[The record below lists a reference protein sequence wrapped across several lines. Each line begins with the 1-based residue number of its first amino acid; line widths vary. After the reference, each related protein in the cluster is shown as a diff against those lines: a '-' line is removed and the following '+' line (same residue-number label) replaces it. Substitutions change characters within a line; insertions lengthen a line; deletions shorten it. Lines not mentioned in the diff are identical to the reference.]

1 MIYLLA
7 FIVLIGVIVFVHELG
22 HYLAARSVGVGVER
36 FSIGMPP
43 NFVDFTKT
51 KKGLIIDIYF
61 FVLKNGKVKWQKI
74 YSTTLS
80 SFNTPSE
87 TIFTIGLLPLG
98 GYVKMKG
105 ILDESMDSEFKGEKD
120 ELESK
125 NALQKIWVMSAGVI
139 MNLILTFFVFTLIG
153 NLQGDTKIENPNTTI
168 DYIVPDQ
175 PAYNAG
181 LQVGDS
187 FISIEG
193 ANVDSWYEAVGQIEK
208 YPNET
213 ITISFNRQ
221 GETLNKQVTLGAR
234 PDLTSGRVDREVGA
248 LGISKNQVP
257 VELNLTESLVYGLN
271 ETKWAMTLMTS
282 SLKMIF
288 QGNVSRDEVGSVIMI
303 GDMAGQAAQ
312 AGLVPFL
319 FLMALIS
326 VNLAYINILP
336 IPGLDGGHIAL
347 ILVESLLGRK
357 LSVKTRIRIQSVGMF
372 ILLSLMVF
380 LLLNDIIR
388 VLF

>member
-1 MIYLLA
+1 MIYILA

-43 NFVDFTKT
+43 NFVDFIKT
-51 KKGLIIDIYF
+51 KKGLIVDIYF

-181 LQVGDS
+181 FQVGDS

-234 PDLTSGRVDREVGA
+234 PDLTSGRVDREVGT

>member
-1 MIYLLA
+1 MIYILA

-105 ILDESMDSEFKGEKD
+105 ILDESMDSEFKGEED

-187 FISIEG
+187 FIAIEG
-193 ANVDSWYEAVGQIEK
+193 ANVESWYEAVGQIEK

>member
-303 GDMAGQAAQ
+303 GDMAGKAAQ

>member
-1 MIYLLA
+1 MIYILA

-74 YSTTLS
+74 YSTSLS

-187 FISIEG
+187 FIAIEG

-257 VELNLTESLVYGLN
+257 VELNFTESLVYGLN

>member
-1 MIYLLA
+1 MIYILA
-7 FIVLIGVIVFVHELG
+7 FIILIGVIVFVHELG
-22 HYLAARSVGVGVER
+22 HYMAARSVGVGVER

-51 KKGLIIDIYF
+51 KKGLIVDIYF
-61 FVLKNGKVKWQKI
+61 FALKNRKVKWIKV
-74 YSTTLS
+74 YSTIFS
-80 SFNTPSE
+80 SFRNPSE

-105 ILDESMDSEFKGEKD
+105 ILDESMDSEFKGEDD

-139 MNLILTFFVFTLIG
+139 FNLILTFFVFTLIG
-153 NLQGDTKIENPNTTI
+153 NLQGDTKLENTNTTI
-168 DYIVPDQ
+168 DFIVPDQ
-175 PAYNAG
+175 PADKAG
-181 LQVGDS
+181 LQAGDAFVAIAGTS
-187 FISIEG
+187 V
-193 ANVDSWYEAVGQIEK
+193 NSWNEAVSQIEK

-213 ITISFNRQ
+213 ILISLDRQ
-221 GETLNKQVTLGAR
+221 GEVYNKEVTLGTR
-234 PDLTSGRVDREVGA
+234 PDLTSGRVDIQVGA
-248 LGISKNQVP
+248 LGISKTQIP
-257 VELNLTESLVYGLN
+257 VELSFSESFVYGIN

>member
-1 MIYLLA
+1 MIYILA
-7 FIVLIGVIVFVHELG
+7 FIILIGVIVFVHELG
-22 HYLAARSVGVGVER
+22 HYMAARSVGVGVER

-51 KKGLIIDIYF
+51 KKGLIVDIYF
-61 FVLKNGKVKWQKI
+61 FAVKNRKVKWIKV
-74 YSTTLS
+74 YSTIFS
-80 SFNTPSE
+80 SFRNPSE

-105 ILDESMDSEFKGEKD
+105 ILDESMDSEFKGEDD

-139 MNLILTFFVFTLIG
+139 FNLILTFFVFTLIG
-153 NLQGDTKIENPNTTI
+153 NLQGDTKLENTNTTI
-168 DYIVPDQ
+168 DFIVPDQ
-175 PAYNAG
+175 PADKAG
-181 LQVGDS
+181 LQAGDAFVAIAGTS
-187 FISIEG
+187 V
-193 ANVDSWYEAVGQIEK
+193 NSWNEAVGQIEK

-213 ITISFNRQ
+213 ILISLDRQ
-221 GETLNKQVTLGAR
+221 GEVYNKEVTLSTR
-234 PDLTSGRVDREVGA
+234 PDLTSGRVDIQVGA
-248 LGISKNQVP
+248 LGISKTQIP
-257 VELNLTESLVYGLN
+257 VELSFSESFVYGIN

>member
-1 MIYLLA
+1 MIYILA

-187 FISIEG
+187 FIAIEG

-221 GETLNKQVTLGAR
+221 GEMLNKQVTLGAR

>member
-1 MIYLLA
+1 MIYILA

-181 LQVGDS
+181 LQAGDS
-187 FISIEG
+187 FIAIEG

-257 VELNLTESLVYGLN
+257 VELNFTESLVYGLN

>member
-1 MIYLLA
+1 MIYILA

-187 FISIEG
+187 FIAIEG

>member
-1 MIYLLA
+1 MIYILA

-187 FISIEG
+187 FIAIEG

-213 ITISFNRQ
+213 ITISFNRR

-257 VELNLTESLVYGLN
+257 VELNFTESLVYGLN

>member
-1 MIYLLA
+1 MVYILA

-125 NALQKIWVMSAGVI
+125 NSLQKIWVMSAGVI

-187 FISIEG
+187 FIAIEG

-221 GETLNKQVTLGAR
+221 GETLNRQVTLGAR

-257 VELNLTESLVYGLN
+257 VELNFTESLVYGLN

>member
-1 MIYLLA
+1 MIYILA

-125 NALQKIWVMSAGVI
+125 NSLQKIWVMSAGVI

>member
-1 MIYLLA
+1 MIYILA

-125 NALQKIWVMSAGVI
+125 NSLQKIWVMSAGVI

-181 LQVGDS
+181 LQAGDS
-187 FISIEG
+187 FIAIEG

-257 VELNLTESLVYGLN
+257 VELNFTESLVYGLN

>member
-1 MIYLLA
+1 MIYILA

-125 NALQKIWVMSAGVI
+125 NSLQKIWVMSAGVI

-187 FISIEG
+187 FIAIEG

-213 ITISFNRQ
+213 ITISFDRQ

-257 VELNLTESLVYGLN
+257 VELNFTESLVYGLN

>member
-1 MIYLLA
+1 MIYILA

-61 FVLKNGKVKWQKI
+61 FVLKNRKVKWQKI

-175 PAYNAG
+175 PAHNAG

-187 FISIEG
+187 FIAIEG

-257 VELNLTESLVYGLN
+257 VELNFTESLVYGLN

>member
-1 MIYLLA
+1 MIYILA

-22 HYLAARSVGVGVER
+22 HFWAARSVGVGVER
-36 FSIGMPP
+36 FSVGMPP
-43 NFVDFTKT
+43 NFIDFTKT
-51 KKGLIIDIYF
+51 KKGLVVDIF
-61 FVLKNGKVKWQKI
+61 FFAFQDKKIKWKKVF
-74 YSTTLS
+74 STTFS
-80 SFNTPSE
+80 SFNIPSE
-87 TIFTIGLLPLG
+87 TIYTIGLLPLG

-105 ILDESMDSEFKGEKD
+105 ILDESMDSEFKGADD

-139 MNLILTFFVFTLIG
+139 MNLILTFFIFVLIG
-153 NLQGDTKIENPNTTI
+153 NLQGDTMVESNDTVI
-168 DYIVPDQ
+168 DYVVPEQ
-175 PAYNAG
+175 SAELAG
-181 LQVGDS
+181 IIAGDKI
-187 FISIEG
+187 ISIDNIEVETW
-193 ANVDSWYEAVGQIEK
+193 NDAVTNISQH
-208 YPNET
+208 PNET
-213 ITISFNRQ
+213 IPIAVERSGKILFV
-221 GETLNKQVTLGAR
+221 EASLGSR
-234 PDLTSGRVDREVGA
+234 PNLSTGRVDQQIGT
-248 LGISKNQVP
+248 LGVSKSQVP
-257 VELNLTESLVYGLN
+257 VELSFKESVVYGFN
-271 ETKWAMTLMTS
+271 KTSWAMTLMTS

-312 AGLVPFL
+312 EGLVPFL

-347 ILVESLLGRK
+347 ILIEVLMGRK
-357 LSVKTRIRIQSVGMF
+357 LSVKARIRIQSVGMF

-388 VLF
+388 VFS

>member
-1 MIYLLA
+1 MIYILA

-187 FISIEG
+187 FIAIEG

-257 VELNLTESLVYGLN
+257 VELNFTESLVYGLN

>member
-1 MIYLLA
+1 MVYILA

-187 FISIEG
+187 FIAIEG

-257 VELNLTESLVYGLN
+257 IELNFTESLVYGLN

>member
-1 MIYLLA
+1 MIYILA

-153 NLQGDTKIENPNTTI
+153 NLQGDTKLENTNTTI
-168 DYIVPDQ
+168 DFIVPDQ
-175 PAYNAG
+175 PVDKAG
-181 LQVGDS
+181 LQAGDAFVAIAGTS
-187 FISIEG
+187 V
-193 ANVDSWYEAVGQIEK
+193 NSWNEAVSQIEK

-213 ITISFNRQ
+213 ILISLDRQ
-221 GETLNKQVTLGAR
+221 GEVYNKEVTLGTR
-234 PDLTSGRVDREVGA
+234 PDLTSGRVDIQVGA
-248 LGISKNQVP
+248 LGISKTQIP
-257 VELNLTESLVYGLN
+257 VELSFSESFVYGIN

>member
-1 MIYLLA
+1 MIYILA

-187 FISIEG
+187 FIAIEG

-213 ITISFNRQ
+213 ITISFDRQ

-257 VELNLTESLVYGLN
+257 VELNFTESLVYGLN